1 MDTTTPDDL
10 PSGVVSADDWN
21 GVGNEFAGVQF
32 RKVFSR
38 NGERLELYVPRTGA
52 RILID
57 AMALEVLADQKS
69 EFFTQLI
76 AEQFGSADD

>member
-1 MDTTTPDDL
+1 M
-10 PSGVVSADDWN
+10 
-21 GVGNEFAGVQF
+21 GNEFAGVHF

-38 NGERLELYVPRTGA
+38 NGERLELYVPRTGS

-57 AMALEVLADQKS
+57 AMALEVLADQKP

-76 AEQFGSADD
+76 AERLGSAGD